1 MNPSR
6 DDTSRSVEQGFLK
19 GTIGA
24 GSKAIFVNRFLK
36 LFISGLI
43 AISAVLF
50 VLFFLE
56 LKNPDTSRTCT
67 YKVVNTFPHDREAFT
82 QGLAFEDGVLYE
94 GTGRNGRSEL
104 RKIELETG
112 SVLQTRKLPDEFF
125 GEGITVY
132 GDNIIQLTYL
142 SKIGFVYKKDT
153 FELLREFNYPT
164 AGWGI
169 TNDGKHLIMSDGTLK
184 LYFLDPKTFE
194 QVRQIEVYDRGVSVW
209 GLNELEYV
217 EGQIYANVWPT
228 ERIAR
233 IAPETGRVLGWIDM
247 KGLLTQQ
254 DYNRQIDVLN
264 GIAYDKENDRLFVT
278 GKFWPKLF
286 EIKLIPAK

>member
-1 MNPSR
+1 M
-6 DDTSRSVEQGFLK
+6 
-19 GTIGA
+19 
-24 GSKAIFVNRFLK
+24 NRFLK

-50 VLFFLE
+50 VLFCLDS
-56 LKNPDTSRTCT
+56 KNPYTSRTST
-67 YKVVNTFPHDREAFT
+67 YKIINIFPHDREAFT

-94 GTGRNGRSEL
+94 GTGREGRSEL

-132 GDNIIQLTYL
+132 GDNIIQLTFL

-184 LYFLDPKTFE
+184 LYFLDIETFE

-217 EGQIYANVWPT
+217 KGQIYANVWPT

-247 KGLLTQQ
+247 KGLLTRQ
-254 DYNRQIDVLN
+254 DYSRPVDVFN
-264 GIAYDKENDRLFVT
+264 GIAYDKKNDRLFVT